1 MKLKEKVT
9 NLKRLNRSDEEIKE
23 KLKIT
28 DEDLIRIDDIEEPVV
43 VY

>member
-1 MKLKEKVT
+1 MKLKDKVT
-9 NLKRLNRSDEEIKE
+9 NLKRLNRTEEEIKE

-28 DEDLIRIDDIEEPVV
+28 DEDLVRIDDIEEPVV